1 MSIISTVPKGA
12 AVEGINPNL
21 LRNWYFVGGGTGRG
35 VFPVNSRGKTSY
47 AISSTGTKAMDG
59 WNY

>member
-35 VFPVNSRGKTSY
+35 VFPVNQRG
-47 AISSTGTKAMDG
+47 
-59 WNY
+59 